1 MEAAVQAMGYTPDHF
16 QAVLIQLVNLMRKGE
31 LVSMSTRRATYE
43 TLADVTKMVGK
54 DVCRY
59 FFLMRSHQAQL
70 DFDLELAATASPDNP
85 VYYIQYA
92 HARISSIFRK
102 ADSLGITLPSTP
114 QLQHISLP
122 AELEMVRFLLEYPK
136 VIASAAE
143 YLEPH
148 RVAFYLLDLAR
159 KFQTYY
165 SLAKSDDR
173 YRVLSDDKD
182 MSQSKLYL
190 LKNIQI
196 VLQNGLTTLG
206 ISAPEEMSREQ
217 NEESREDV

>member
-1 MEAAVQAMGYTPDHF
+1 
-16 QAVLIQLVNLMRKGE
+16 LLRKGE

-43 TLADVTKMVGK
+43 TLADVTKMIGK

-70 DFDLELAATASPDNP
+70 DFDLELARTASPDNP
-85 VYYIQYA
+85 VFYIQYA
-92 HARISSIFRK
+92 HARIASIFRK
-102 ADSLGITLPSTP
+102 ADSLGIKLSSSPN
-114 QLQHISLP
+114 LQHLSLP
-122 AELEMVRFLLEYPK
+122 AELELVRFLLEYPK
-136 VIASAAE
+136 VLLASAT

-159 KFQTYY
+159 KFQTFY

-173 YRVLSDDKD
+173 YRVLSDDKAI
-182 MSQSKLYL
+182 SEAKLYL

-196 VLQNGLTTLG
+196 VLRSGLTTLG

-217 NEESREDV
+217 SEESREDV